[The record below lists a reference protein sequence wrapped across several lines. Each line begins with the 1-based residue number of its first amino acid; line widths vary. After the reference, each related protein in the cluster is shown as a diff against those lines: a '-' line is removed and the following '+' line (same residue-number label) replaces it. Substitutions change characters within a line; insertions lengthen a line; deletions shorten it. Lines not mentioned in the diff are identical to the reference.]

1 MSARFFVTGTD
12 TEVGKTHVTAALAA
26 AWRAA
31 GADLRAIKPLAT
43 GEPWPGGDARA
54 LSAAAGHPPLV
65 HLCLPEP
72 AAPARAAALAGV
84 EIHPGRLLD
93 WLRGAMGEGPALV
106 EGVGG
111 WRVPIAPGFGVP
123 ELAQALG
130 FPVLVV
136 AANRLGCINHTLL
149 TVEAVQQAGLSVAG
163 VVLNDAF
170 GCRPALAAWNLS
182 DLRAAL
188 GELPVWPFAHGDGA
202 AAGARV
208 LSALGALPP
217 EGQR

>member
-1 MSARFFVTGTD
+1 MSLRYFITGTD

-31 GADLRAIKPLAT
+31 GVPVRAIKPLAT

-54 LSAAAGHPPLV
+54 LGAAAGHPPLV

-72 AAPARAAALAGV
+72 AAPARSAALAGV
-84 EIHPGRLLD
+84 EIDPPRLLA
-93 WLRGAMGEGPALV
+93 WLRGELGAGPGLV

-111 WRVPIAPGFGVP
+111 WQVPIAPGFGVP
-123 ELAQALG
+123 ELAVALG

-136 AANRLGCINHTLL
+136 AANKLGVLNHTRL
-149 TVEAVQQAGLSVAG
+149 TVDAVRAAGLPVAG

-170 GCRPALAAWNLS
+170 GCRPALAAWNLA
-182 DLRAAL
+182 DLRESL
-188 GELPVWPFAHGDGA
+188 GGVPVWPFAAGEGA

-208 LSALGALPP
+208 LRALEALPAEAP
-217 EGQR
+217 P